1 MPNLAGHCAKAI
13 IESASLSQMFTAW
26 NEYREMDTAQDAQD
40 TQPSIS
46 MRGKQEQMIAG
57 FQKPGKVI

>member
-1 MPNLAGHCAKAI
+1 
-13 IESASLSQMFTAW
+13 
-26 NEYREMDTAQDAQD
+26 MDTVQDVQD